1 MEFSEF
7 SKKFLQELQNKMIGF
22 GSLDYSDNFIQ
33 FENKW
38 NLPESNTDRIIQSVV
53 VNHKDNHLFLAD
65 GSNCSIIEMKESGEF
80 VFELILKDENGNKFF
95 PHEMTF
101 ISSEILGVVCG
112 SEDWKEEKIFFLE
125 RQKFSPFLEIKKIIN
140 TKNKETF
147 SVCQIKNQILICE
160 TEKFKIDFYTE
171 KDGFIKTIDIGESG
185 GDWPQGRFSPNSC

>member
-1 MEFSEF
+1 MAKKLESSFPELHEKINEPLRKLHLRMEFSEF

-65 GSNCSIIEMKESGEF
+65 GSNCSIIELKESGEF
-80 VFELILKDENGNKFF
+80 VFELIVLKDENGNKFH

-112 SEDWKEEKIFFLE
+112 SEDWKEEKIFFFGE
-125 RQKFSPFLEIKKIIN
+125 TKIFSIFRNKKN
-140 TKNKETF
+140 
-147 SVCQIKNQILICE
+147 
-160 TEKFKIDFYTE
+160 Y
-171 KDGFIKTIDIGESG
+171 
-185 GDWPQGRFSPNSC
+185 